1 MSTTKS
7 ILERV
12 QCLPIELIREIKC
25 KLDPETQIDLLKNK
39 KSVYGH
45 LNKTINQTYF
55 KTYLIRPS
63 MRALQEGLR
72 KHSTKVHNTIQNKF
86 GDFESSHY
94 RINCELPP
102 DVIQKMYYS
111 NIRKPI
117 LKALKDAEKEAPVI
131 CDLDGKMKSCVTP
144 LEKSIITRFKM
155 LDVPTKPTYMNERST
170 KRYNAQLDYYYD
182 MLSPK
187 IYDLLHDL
195 NICAS
200 FIDDLDYTIKMALF
214 DFLKALYINSKTYI
228 RPIKELLTNRTPE
241 DNEIDKNREAYY
253 LRNKEHVMIQRE
265 QQNMREEDDYMSYL
279 MVKEKII
286 REKEERKQRK
296 ILRDKEK
303 QERIYKKRERIY
315 KKAQENREKA
325 LRASIRE
332 QSRARKLVEKAQ
344 KDTELVEKFTYKTI
358 KKMFT

>member
-1 MSTTKS
+1 
-7 ILERV
+7 
-12 QCLPIELIREIKC
+12 
-25 KLDPETQIDLLKNK
+25 
-39 KSVYGH
+39 
-45 LNKTINQTYF
+45 
-55 KTYLIRPS
+55 
-63 MRALQEGLR
+63 MRALQEGLL
-72 KHSTKVHNTIQNKF
+72 KHSTKVHTTIQNKF

-102 DVIQKMYYS
+102 DVIQKMYYL

-131 CDLDGKMKSCVTP
+131 CDLDGRMKSCVTP
-144 LEKSIITRFKM
+144 LEKSIIMRFKM
-155 LDVPTKPTYMNERST
+155 LDVPTKPAYMNERST
-170 KRYNAQLDYYYD
+170 KRYNAKLDDYYNI
-182 MLSPK
+182 LSPK

-200 FIDDLDYTIKMALF
+200 FITDLDYAIKIALF

-228 RPIKELLTNRTPE
+228 QPIKELLTNRTPE
-241 DNEIDKNREAYY
+241 DKEIDKNREAYY

-303 QERIYKKRERIY
+303 QERIYKK
-315 KKAQENREKA
+315 AQENREKA
-325 LRASIRE
+325 LRASLRE
-332 QSRARKLVEKAQ
+332 QSRAKKLVEKAR
-344 KDTELVEKFTYKTI
+344 KETELVEKFTYKTI